1 MTTSRSSRGQSLS
14 ISTALTA
21 IALCLGGCAAV
32 PNLGPKPEVRS
43 APSVTRGLSPGGQ
56 AEFPKADWWSQ
67 FGDPQL
73 AALIDEALRGS
84 PTLAAADARARR
96 AEGYSQAAG
105 AALLPTAS
113 ASGSAGWSKQSYNN
127 GFPRQFV
134 PQGWQQ
140 TGRASLDLS
149 YEIDFFGKNRA
160 ALRAAH
166 ADQLAARIESEAA
179 RLALA
184 TSVAAT
190 WADLGRAGADQALA
204 RDALRLRQESAD
216 LVRRRVANGLDT
228 RAELRQADA
237 AVASAKAQLSSADEQ
252 IELIRNALAAL
263 LGAGPER
270 GATIAPPDTVP
281 HAVSIPANLPLELV
295 ARRADIAAAKA
306 RVEAAAARIK
316 VARAAFYPNINL
328 LALVGVQSLGLSN
341 LTASGSDIGQAT
353 GSISLPIFEGGRL
366 SGNYRIA
373 RADYDESVAQYDET
387 LVRAVHEVADAI
399 ASQQAIESQAA
410 AATEA
415 VTAAREAYDLAR
427 RRYQGGLSAYVS
439 VLLAED
445 SLLAARRQLA
455 ATEARSFSINVQLIR
470 ALGGGFSAQ

>member
-1 MTTSRSSRGQSLS
+1 M
-14 ISTALTA
+14 
-21 IALCLGGCAAV
+21 
-32 PNLGPKPEVRS
+32 
-43 APSVTRGLSPGGQ
+43 
-56 AEFPKADWWSQ
+56 
-67 FGDPQL
+67 
-73 AALIDEALRGS
+73 
-84 PTLAAADARARR
+84 
-96 AEGYSQAAG
+96 
-105 AALLPTAS
+105 
-113 ASGSAGWSKQSYNN
+113 
-127 GFPRQFV
+127 
-134 PQGWQQ
+134 
-140 TGRASLDLS
+140 
-149 YEIDFFGKNRA
+149 
-160 ALRAAH
+160 
-166 ADQLAARIESEAA
+166 
-179 RLALA
+179 A

-328 LALVGVQSLGLSN
+328 IALVGVQSLGLSN

-353 GSISLPIFEGGRL
+353 GSLSLPIFEGGRL

-387 LVRAVHEVADAI
+387 LVRAVHEVADAV

-415 VTAAREAYDLAR
+415 VNAAREAYDLAR

-439 VLLAED
+439 VLSAED